1 MNATILALV
10 LLAQGNPP
18 NNNPQDGG
26 IKTPDMDPY
35 KKNQIDPAKEFP
47 NILSQA
53 EATVKELKAFS
64 AKAVKFHEIDMGQGK
79 DIQFEG
85 SLRGKRIKGEM
96 WALLDLPKDPDQCL
110 QRNVV
115 NKKVAELWPE
125 TKEVRRTD
133 FAKGK
138 DAFPIETLLAWQY
151 QPSKYKSDFEI
162 KLVRLALKYKVGDAK
177 YDKPPTDD
185 PFAKEA
191 EKFEKDKPNMDQTGG
206 DGPDANVHHVFEL
219 TPKDKKLKEA
229 IHSIV
234 VHVHYRSYLYSLIE
248 VKFSEDGSHVL
259 KVSLVEPKPGG
270 DWKDEEI
277 MIKTEGWK
285 TRK

>member
-1 MNATILALV
+1 MNAVVMALA
-10 LLAQGNPP
+10 LLAQG
-18 NNNPQDGG
+18 NPQDGG

-35 KKNQIDPAKEFP
+35 KKNQIDPVKEFP
-47 NILSQA
+47 NIQVQA
-53 EATVKELKAFS
+53 EAVMKELKAFS

-79 DIQFEG
+79 DVQFEG
-85 SLRGKRIKGEM
+85 SLRAKRIKGEM
-96 WALLDLPKDPDQCL
+96 WALIETPKDPDKCL
-110 QRNVV
+110 QRNAV
-115 NKKVAELWPE
+115 NLKITELWPE
-125 TKEVRRTD
+125 AKEFRRTD
-133 FAKGK
+133 FAKRK

-151 QPSKYKSDFEI
+151 QPTKYKADFEV

-191 EKFEKDKPNMDQTGG
+191 EKFEKDKPNLDQTGG
-206 DGPDANVHHVFEL
+206 DGPDANIHHLLEL

-229 IHSIV
+229 IHSILL
-234 VHVHYRSYLYSLIE
+234 HVHFRSYLLSLIE
-248 VKFSEDGSHVL
+248 VKYSEDGAHVL

-285 TRK
+285 ARK